1 MYIVQC
7 TCTVH
12 VALFKTCLQ
21 QFSNSPAGA
30 PPPPPRSYKTFPP
43 SLGHELSSFQI
54 LFLLDVGVLNLTSA
68 SPDILN
74 LTSAS
79 LDVLSLTS
87 AGLDVLSLTSASSD
101 GPYRHEADNPRD
113 L

>member
-1 MYIVQC
+1 MYVYSTRGIVQNLF
-7 TCTVH
+7 TTV
-12 VALFKTCLQ
+12 Q
-21 QFSNSPAGA
+21 QQSSS
-30 PPPPPRSYKTFPP
+30 PPPPRSYKTFPP

-101 GPYRHEADNPRD
+101 GPHRHEADNPRD

>member
-1 MYIVQC
+1 MYSVRVQYTWHC
-7 TCTVH
+7 SKLVYKSSATVQ
-12 VALFKTCLQ
+12 L
-21 QFSNSPAGA
+21 
-30 PPPPPRSYKTFPP
+30 PPPRTYKTFPP

-101 GPYRHEADNPRD
+101 GPHRHEADNPRD